1 MEKKGDLLNQLAIIS
16 DLVEKINLE
25 TGSSTLVLELS
36 ELEFFKVYDYVCKK
50 QNRKSSTPGKSFTIR
65 MGVMDIVFN
74 RNSDEKVQSS

>member
-25 TGSSTLVLELS
+25 TGSNTLVFELS
-36 ELEFFKVYDYVCKK
+36 ELEFYKVYDYVCKK
-50 QNRKSSTPGKSFTIR
+50 QNRRPTTPGKSFTIK

-74 RNSDEKVQSS
+74 RSNDEKVQSS